1 MGIQIK
7 VCGMKD
13 PENIRDVIS
22 LHPDYM
28 GFIFYSK
35 SQRFV
40 GELDPEILKQI
51 PENICKVGVFVDE
64 NALNIFRIVQTYG
77 LNAVQLHGKENPA
90 TCRILRRKRLKVIK
104 ALSVSKADDLLVTS
118 DYQTCCDYLLF
129 DTKTPLHG
137 GSGQQFDWNILN
149 SYTGRVPFFLSG
161 GIGPDDAERITA
173 LSHPQLKAIDI
184 NSRFEIEPG
193 RKDTKTL
200 AAFLNKIR
208 KEQQDTDY

>member
-1 MGIQIK
+1 MDILIK

-13 PENIRDVIS
+13 PENIRDIIS

-28 GFIFYSK
+28 GFIFYPK
-35 SQRFV
+35 SQRFI
-40 GELDPEILKQI
+40 GELNPETLKQI
-51 PENICKVGVFVDE
+51 PESICKVGVFVNE

-104 ALSVSKADDLLVTS
+104 ALSISEANDLLVAE

-137 GSGQQFDWNILN
+137 GSGQQFDWSILS

-161 GIGPDDAERITA
+161 GIGPDDAERITK
-173 LSHPQLKAIDI
+173 LSHPRLKAIDI
-184 NSRFEIEPG
+184 NSRFETEPG

-208 KEQQDTDY
+208 KELQSTDY